1 MTTGAGYKVSRNDGR
16 ATYFEGQRVDD
27 LAAHEILGQSVEI
40 IASGYDRAFST
51 DPDAVSAVVTI
62 PGSAAER
69 KERTLHRHEMDRARA
84 LALKTVGLSDMS
96 EPQEESQL

>member
-40 IASGYDRAFST
+40 MPVAMTTRFPPIRM
-51 DPDAVSAVVTI
+51 P
-62 PGSAAER
+62 
-69 KERTLHRHEMDRARA
+69 
-84 LALKTVGLSDMS
+84 
-96 EPQEESQL
+96 